1 MSQNS
6 GRKAKRFTGY
16 HAAAILCAFFAV
28 VIAVNIVMARFAIST
43 FGGTVV
49 DNSYVASQKFNGW
62 LEEARREQEM
72 GWQIAAPMRVDGHLT
87 VVAKD
92 AAGQPLAGAAMELH
106 AIHPLGRAPEQK
118 LQLREISPGLYR
130 SDEAL
135 PAGRWKTKVQIRRDG
150 RELDLAFDIQ

>member
-1 MSQNS
+1 MEQLELTPVDVRHKEFSTGLAGYKKEEVREFLELVAHQMEDLQ
-6 GRKAKRFTGY
+6 GRCTALAEEKK
-16 HAAAILCAFFAV
+16 H
-28 VIAVNIVMARFAIST
+28 
-43 FGGTVV
+43 
-49 DNSYVASQKFNGW
+49 

-72 GWQIAAPMRVDGHLT
+72 GWQIGAPVRVDGHLT

-118 LQLREISPGLYR
+118 LQLREISSGLYR
-130 SDEAL
+130 SEKAL